1 MELIISFVLLVVI
14 VSVIRYATKN
24 SESSENVN
32 FALKNEGFDLNGKT
46 PFESKPSQI
55 TSAKSTKKS
64 ATKGRTKKSTTENP
78 AVAVGTRRTS
88 KKDSTS
94 TSTSKTSKKSSKNV
108 EPKKEVKVM
117 TRGKSGKRK

>member
-24 SESSENVN
+24 SESSENVGSD
-32 FALKNEGFDLNGKT
+32 FRNEGFDLSVDA

-64 ATKGRTKKSTTENP
+64 TGKGRAKKSTTETP
-78 AVAVGTRRTS
+78 TVEVRTRRTS

-94 TSTSKTSKKSSKNV
+94 TSTPKTSKKSAKSTV
-108 EPKKEVKVM
+108 PKKEVKVK

>member
-14 VSVIRYATKN
+14 VAVIRFATKN
-24 SESSENVN
+24 SESSETVN
-32 FALKNEGFDLNGKT
+32 SALRNDGFDLNVDA
-46 PFESKPSQI
+46 PFESQPSQI

-64 ATKGRTKKSTTENP
+64 ATKGRTKKSTTETP
-78 AVAVGTRRTS
+78 AVAVRTRRTS

-108 EPKKEVKVM
+108 EPKKEVKVK